1 MHILFLTDNF
11 PPEVNAPAS
20 RTYEHCRVW
29 AQRGHRVTV
38 ITCAPNFPKG
48 KVMDGYRNRL
58 FQREKV
64 DGVEV
69 IRVWTYVTANEG
81 FVRRILDYVSF
92 MVSAIFAS
100 VAVRRVDI
108 IVGTSPQFFTACAAF
123 VVGSMKRRPWV
134 FELRDLWP
142 ETIKTV
148 GAMRDSAAIRALEK
162 LELFLYRRADAIV
175 SVTRSFK
182 RVLESRGIGS
192 SKIHV
197 ITNGVDFSQFSPRPK
212 DEGLVRRLGLGGKFV
227 VGYVGTHGMCQAL
240 ETVVEAAGM
249 IKDEQIVF
257 ILLGDG
263 ARKQALRD
271 AAAAKGITNILFL
284 DTVSKSDVPAFWSV
298 LDVSLTHL
306 QRTPLFQTVI
316 PSKLFE
322 SMGMGI
328 PILHGVDGESA
339 DIVRDCGVGQVFG
352 SEDSRDLADQ
362 VIRLANAPGV
372 LQSFRANCAE
382 SAKQFDRSELALK
395 MLRVLEETVATRQVR
410 SLRTDGIP

>member
-1 MHILFLTDNF
+1 
-11 PPEVNAPAS
+11 
-20 RTYEHCRVW
+20 
-29 AQRGHRVTV
+29 
-38 ITCAPNFPKG
+38 
-48 KVMDGYRNRL
+48 
-58 FQREKV
+58 
-64 DGVEV
+64 
-69 IRVWTYVTANEG
+69 
-81 FVRRILDYVSF
+81 
-92 MVSAIFAS
+92 
-100 VAVRRVDI
+100 
-108 IVGTSPQFFTACAAF
+108 
-123 VVGSMKRRPWV
+123 MKRRPWV

-148 GAMRDSAAIRALEK
+148 GAMSDSSAIRALER

-182 RVLESRGIGS
+182 RVLESRGVDP

-212 DEGLVRRLGLGGKFV
+212 DKDLVRELGVGGRFV

-240 ETVVEAAGM
+240 ETVVEAAGL
-249 IKDEQIVF
+249 INDERVVF
-257 ILLGDG
+257 VLLGDG

-271 AAAAKGITNILFL
+271 AAAAKGVTNILFV
-284 DTVSKSDVPAFWSV
+284 DTVSKSEVPAFWSV

-339 DIVRDCGVGQVFG
+339 EIVRDCGVGEVFR
-352 SEDSRDLADQ
+352 SEDSRDLADR
-362 VIRLANAPGV
+362 VMRLANAPEA
-372 LQSFRANCAE
+372 LQSFRENCAK
-382 SAKQFDRSELALK
+382 SAKQFDRSELALR
-395 MLRVLEETVATRQVR
+395 MLRVLEETVATCQVQSPR
-410 SLRTDGIP
+410 